1 MIDMHMF
8 SVVLSLPVASRFT
21 EAADTADFVNKLKQF
36 DELVRNQLCN
46 QLKQKVSPESV
57 FFFLSWDRGICG
69 PISQDVPCFIDRPQE
84 LLEAPESAQEQL
96 KD

>member
-57 FFFLSWDRGICG
+57 FFCPGIEESVVLSPKMSHVSLIVPRNFLKHRN
-69 PISQDVPCFIDRPQE
+69 
-84 LLEAPESAQEQL
+84 QL
-96 KD
+96 KNS